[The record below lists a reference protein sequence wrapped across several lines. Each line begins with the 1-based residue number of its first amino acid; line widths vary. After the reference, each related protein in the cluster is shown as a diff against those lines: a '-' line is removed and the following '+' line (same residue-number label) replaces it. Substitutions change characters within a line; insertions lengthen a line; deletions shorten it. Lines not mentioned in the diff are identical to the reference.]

1 MALYLLNNLLGG
13 PGMSSRLNLS
23 MRERRGLVYAVDSTY
38 QPFTDTGEWC
48 VYFGCDPRY
57 ATRCERLVLRE
68 LKQLRDNRLPR
79 LALHRYKQQLMG
91 QMAIASENRENMALS
106 LGKSYLR
113 YGRVDSLEDIG
124 RQIEAVTADR
134 LLHVANE
141 VLDPG
146 ALTVLRF
153 K

>member
-1 MALYLLNNLLGG
+1 
-13 PGMSSRLNLS
+13 
-23 MRERRGLVYAVDSTY
+23 
-38 QPFTDTGEWC
+38 
-48 VYFGCDPRY
+48 
-57 ATRCERLVLRE
+57 
-68 LKQLRDNRLPR
+68 
-79 LALHRYKQQLMG
+79 MG

-113 YGRVDSLEDIG
+113 YGQVYSLEDIG

-141 VLDPG
+141 VLDPE

>member
-1 MALYLLNNLLGG
+1 MFCATG
-13 PGMSSRLNLS
+13 PGNANWEPSVPSFIYGFLRA
-23 MRERRGLVYAVDSTY
+23 RQDD
-38 QPFTDTGEWC
+38 PTGK
-48 VYFGCDPRY
+48 DPLFMI
-57 ATRCERLVLRE
+57 E
-68 LKQLRDNRLPR
+68 
-79 LALHRYKQQLMG
+79 
-91 QMAIASENRENMALS
+91 
-106 LGKSYLR
+106 
-113 YGRVDSLEDIG
+113 VDSLEDIG